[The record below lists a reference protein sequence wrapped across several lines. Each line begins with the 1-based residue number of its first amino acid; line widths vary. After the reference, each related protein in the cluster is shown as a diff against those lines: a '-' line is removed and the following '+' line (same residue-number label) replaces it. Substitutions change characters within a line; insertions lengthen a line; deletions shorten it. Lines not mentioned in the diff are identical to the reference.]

1 MSEVESLIR
10 EIAEKLQK
18 KAETIKK
25 PKYEPQ
31 SVNESNFDEIL
42 SKHKVVVI
50 DCWADWCAPC
60 HLYEPI
66 FKKVAEKYKDK
77 AFFGRLNVDENQGLA
92 DKYNVLNIP
101 TTLIFV
107 NGQLKDSLVGAVD
120 ENTLESAIKKYIS

>member
-1 MSEVESLIR
+1 MSEIESLIK

-18 KAETIKK
+18 RAESIKS
-25 PKYEPQ
+25 PKYEPE
-31 SVNESNFDEIL
+31 SVSEDKFDEIL
-42 SKHKVVVI
+42 SKNKVVVI

-66 FKKVAEKYKDK
+66 FKKIAGKYKDK
-77 AFFGRLNVDENQGLA
+77 AFFGRLNVDENQKLA

-120 ENTLESAIKKYIS
+120 ENTLEDTIKKYIS

>member
-1 MSEVESLIR
+1 MSEIESLIK

-18 KAETIKK
+18 KAESIKSTK
-25 PKYEPQ
+25 FEPE
-31 SVNESNFDEIL
+31 SVSEDKFDDIL
-42 SKHKVVVI
+42 SKNKVVVI

-66 FKKVAEKYKDK
+66 FNKIAEKYKDK
-77 AFFGRLNVDENQGLA
+77 AFFGRLNVDENQKLA

-107 NGQLKDSLVGAVD
+107 DGQLKDSLVGAVD
-120 ENTLESAIKKYIS
+120 ENVLEDTIKKYIS

>member
-1 MSEVESLIR
+1 MSEIESLIK

-18 KAETIKK
+18 REESIKS
-25 PKYEPQ
+25 PKYEPE
-31 SVNESNFDEIL
+31 SVSEDNFDEIL
-42 SKHKVVVI
+42 SKNKVVVI

-66 FKKVAEKYKDK
+66 FKKIAEKYKDK
-77 AFFGRLNVDENQGLA
+77 AFFGRLNVDENQKLA

-107 NGQLKDSLVGAVD
+107 DGQLKDSLVGAVD
-120 ENTLESAIKKYIS
+120 ENTLEDTIKKYIP